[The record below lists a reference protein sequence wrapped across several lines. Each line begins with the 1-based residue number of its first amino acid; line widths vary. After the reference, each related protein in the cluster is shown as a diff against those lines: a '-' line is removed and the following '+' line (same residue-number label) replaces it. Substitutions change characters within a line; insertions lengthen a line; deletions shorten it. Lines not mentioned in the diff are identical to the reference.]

1 MLTVGGGGGRTQ
13 KARKPDTLYHI
24 KYSLVS
30 MYMHLSVISSV
41 VYVEAC
47 ESGSMFADLLPP
59 AARMLAV
66 TAANTTAPS
75 YACCYDSSVDA
86 YLGDAFSVRQG
97 RSLIIKLF

>member
-1 MLTVGGGGGRTQ
+1 
-13 KARKPDTLYHI
+13 
-24 KYSLVS
+24 
-30 MYMHLSVISSV
+30 MYMLSDNSAV

-59 AARMLAV
+59 AARLLAV

-75 YACCYDSSVDA
+75 YACCYDPSINA

-97 RSLIIKLF
+97 RSLIIKFF